1 MTPAAV
7 ILAVALTVLV
17 GTFAGVM
24 LRVARMADLRVR
36 HISRP
41 VIIGLLALAVPLALP
56 SAVSLLVASGALD

>member
-24 LRVARMADLRVR
+24 RRVARMADLRAR

-41 VIIGLLALAVPLALP
+41 LVVGLLALAVPLALP

>member
-1 MTPAAV
+1 
-7 ILAVALTVLV
+7 
-17 GTFAGVM
+17 
-24 LRVARMADLRVR
+24 MADLRVR